1 MANLKTAEILCF
13 LFKLYA
19 YIALFFGRGSYK
31 DKKEKTPPTE
41 NRFQPVG
48 CLFLPRAFPRMSG
61 TDLVGDNAI
70 RIMDL
75 PAGHLSN
82 NAGYHPV

>member
-1 MANLKTAEILCF
+1 MPFWSPSDPDFLLIVLKCPCN
-13 LFKLYA
+13 
-19 YIALFFGRGSYK
+19 SV
-31 DKKEKTPPTE
+31 KKEKTPPTE

-70 RIMDL
+70 RTMDL
-75 PAGHLSN
+75 PAGHILN